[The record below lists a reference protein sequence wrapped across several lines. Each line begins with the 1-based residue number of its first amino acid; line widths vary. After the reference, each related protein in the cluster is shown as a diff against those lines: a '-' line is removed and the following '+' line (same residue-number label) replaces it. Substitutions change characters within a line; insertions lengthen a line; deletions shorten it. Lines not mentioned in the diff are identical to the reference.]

1 MFKSDVTILNRVFTS
16 QSNGEQQKSD
26 VSSLKHARCLQS
38 DVANIVEVKIKILEV
53 PEPIRILITA
63 LQVQVKTCQLKNK
76 SSNQFIKTS
85 D

>member
-1 MFKSDVTILNRVFTS
+1 MFKSDVTKLNRVCTS

-26 VSSLKHARCLQS
+26 VSSLKLARCLQS
-38 DVANIVEVKIKILEV
+38 DVANIVQVKIKILEV

-76 SSNQFIKTS
+76 SSNQFIKMS